1 MAYYKK
7 VKQKGDNKWHP
18 RAVTVGDPATTDE
31 VARQLAELSTVS
43 PGDVLAVLGNLGTVL
58 ARMMND
64 GRSVR
69 LQGLGTFYLSC
80 SSEGQGVE
88 RREDVSA
95 RQITATR
102 VRFIPEYSRAQ
113 NHKVTGRTLISPYLF
128 WADIED
134 IATGEEEKGGGGE

>member
-18 RAVTVGDPATTDE
+18 RAVTIGVPATTDE
-31 VARQLAELSTVS
+31 VARQLAEMSTVS

-64 GRSVR
+64 GRSVH

-88 RREDVSA
+88 RREEVSA

-102 VRFIPEYSRAQ
+102 VRFIPEYNRAQ
-113 NHKVTGRTLISPYLF
+113 NRRVVKRTLISPNLF
-128 WADIED
+128 WTDIEG
-134 IATGEEEKGGGGE
+134 IMTGKDTKKGDGE